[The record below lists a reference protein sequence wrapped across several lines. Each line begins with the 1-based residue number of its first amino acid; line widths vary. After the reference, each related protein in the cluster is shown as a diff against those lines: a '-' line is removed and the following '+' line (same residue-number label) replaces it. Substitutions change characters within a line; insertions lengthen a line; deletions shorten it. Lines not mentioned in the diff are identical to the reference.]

1 MNIVLDTNV
10 LLVSLPSHSIYHHIY
25 QALQS
30 KAYKLFVTNE
40 ILTEYEEQIG
50 MRLGISRTD
59 IEFPEVKVLKAN
71 EFLEIIKNL

>member
-10 LLVSLPSHSIYHHIY
+10 LLVSLPSHSIYHPSIRHF
-25 QALQS
+25 
-30 KAYKLFVTNE
+30 KARHTNGLS
-40 ILTEYEEQIG
+40 LTKFSLNIEEQIG

>member
-10 LLVSLPSHSIYHHIY
+10 LLVSLPSHSIYHPIY

-30 KAYKLFVTNE
+30 KAYKWFVTNE

>member
-1 MNIVLDTNV
+1 
-10 LLVSLPSHSIYHHIY
+10 
-25 QALQS
+25 
-30 KAYKLFVTNE
+30 
-40 ILTEYEEQIG
+40 